1 MTPERCGGRPAD
13 RTRFGAPGRDLG
25 RWWTRTN
32 TAGPPANWPTGTR
45 GLAGAEGL
53 KTSVTDLLIAG
64 KVELQHQ
71 GGAIGAED
79 RDELVSEAAG
89 EPLRC
94 ETARRHG

>member
-1 MTPERCGGRPAD
+1 MRQERS
-13 RTRFGAPGRDLG
+13 TRQAVELAPVVRDI
-25 RWWTRTN
+25 WA
-32 TAGPPANWPTGTR
+32 AGVTTYA

-71 GGAIGAED
+71 GGAVGAED
-79 RDELVSEAAG
+79 RHELVSEAAG